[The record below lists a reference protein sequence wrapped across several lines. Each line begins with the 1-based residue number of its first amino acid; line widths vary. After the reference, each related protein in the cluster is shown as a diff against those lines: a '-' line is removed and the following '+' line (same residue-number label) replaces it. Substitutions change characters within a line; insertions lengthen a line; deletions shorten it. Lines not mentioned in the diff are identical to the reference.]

1 MLFRSYPIIKLKNR
15 NDVVGFVR
23 VIETA
28 LIAALSEI
36 GIKSER
42 YCERSGVWLR
52 DNGNDRKIA
61 AIGIRVAK
69 GVTIH
74 GFSLNVNP
82 DLTHFD
88 RILPCGFSDAGVT
101 SIAQE
106 LKRDIQVSE
115 ILPIV
120 ERYVLKGLEEI
131 AS

>member
-1 MLFRSYPIIKLKNR
+1 MTGVQTCALPI
-15 NDVVGFVR
+15 
-23 VIETA
+23 
-28 LIAALSEI
+28 
-36 GIKSER
+36 
-42 YCERSGVWLR
+42 Y
-52 DNGNDRKIA
+52 
-61 AIGIRVAK
+61 
-69 GVTIH
+69 
-74 GFSLNVNP
+74 VNP